1 MTMDEYQRDMRLA
14 YLSGA
19 PGMLCS
25 AAAWLVA
32 AAVAFQVSA
41 PASVLAL
48 LAGGLFIYPASIL
61 VCKALGSSGKH
72 AKSNPLGSLAI
83 EGSLWLVFCLPI
95 AYAVSKYNVAW
106 FFPCMM
112 LVIGGRYFT
121 FHTLYGLRLYWV
133 CGAVLAA
140 AAYLLAAFK
149 APPPAA
155 ALSGSAIEIIFAIII
170 LVRHRRGAEV

>member
-1 MTMDEYQRDMRLA
+1 MRRA

-41 PASVLAL
+41 PAGVLAL
-48 LAGGLFIYPASIL
+48 LAGGLFIFPASIL

-72 AKSNPLGSLAI
+72 TQSNPLGALAI
-83 EGSLWLVFCLPI
+83 EGSLWLVCCLPI
-95 AYAVSKYNVAW
+95 AYAVSKLNVAW

-121 FHTLYGLRLYWV
+121 FQTLYGLRVYWA

-140 AAYLLAAFK
+140 AAYVLAVLK
-149 APPPAA
+149 SPPAIA
-155 ALSGSAIEIIFAIII
+155 ALSGAVIEIIFAIII
-170 LVRHRRGAEV
+170 LIRHRRGAEG